1 MCGMSCFAV
10 ISEPAVLEYL
20 KLLIW
25 IILEIWFVDACYVYT
40 GNPAR
45 GVGWRDPG
53 FFHTS
58 FLKEL
63 WPNREYEIFSL
74 LLYRLIQEH

>member
-1 MCGMSCFAV
+1 
-10 ISEPAVLEYL
+10 
-20 KLLIW
+20 
-25 IILEIWFVDACYVYT
+25 VDACYVYT